1 MTLLYEIPPAILLLV
16 AIIIAVAIAAGG
28 QQYLHGR
35 FRDHDF
41 IPHNEVGGF
50 IIAVVGS
57 LYAVLLGFLT
67 VVAWQH
73 FAEARDLVAAESA
86 SAADAWHSAVGL
98 PYVVRSHIRD
108 DMLTYAKTMVEQE
121 WPDMRTGEIHPTA
134 DLIVMDAIGAAGD
147 FTPLNQRQSNAQAA
161 TLQQLTILHDDR
173 LRRIFSSQSG
183 VSWFEWVVLILGA
196 VCVIG
201 FCWLFG
207 TANPRAHLVMTAIVA
222 VVITSVLVLLFE
234 LQYPF
239 RTAIGVGPTA
249 WQATIDHIRLM
260 QAGSQTNMRM

>member
-1 MTLLYEIPPAILLLV
+1 MTLLYQIPPAILLLI
-16 AIIIAVAIAAGG
+16 AIVVAVAIAAGG
-28 QQYLHGR
+28 QHYLHRR

-50 IIAVVGS
+50 IIAVVGT

-73 FAEARDLVAAESA
+73 FSEARDLVAAESA
-86 SAADAWHSAVGL
+86 SAADTWHSAIGL
-98 PYVVRSHIRD
+98 PYAVRSRIRS
-108 DMLTYAKTMVEQE
+108 DMLKYAMAMVEQE
-121 WPDMRTGEIHPTA
+121 WPDMRTAQIHPA
-134 DLIVMDAIGAAGD
+134 PDLIIMDAIGVAAD
-147 FTPLNQRQSNAQAA
+147 LNPKNQRESNAQSA
-161 TLQQLTILHDDR
+161 TLQQLTVLHDER
-173 LRRIFSSQSG
+173 LRRIFSAQGG

-196 VCVIG
+196 ICVIG

-207 TANPRAHLVMTAIVA
+207 SSNPRAHLVMTSIVA
-222 VVITSVLVLLFE
+222 VVIASVLVLLFE

-239 RTAIGVGPTA
+239 RSAVGVGPTA

-260 QAGSQTNMRM
+260 QSGSQANMRM